1 MTRIKFMYAG
11 LMLMAV
17 VIHIIISK
25 VFKIGMDI
33 TPVLVGIGFL
43 GLYQMIQDAV
53 KELNK

>member
-1 MTRIKFMYAG
+1 MTRTKFMYAG

>member
-1 MTRIKFMYAG
+1 MYAG